1 MEYRRLTIDDL
12 AMAMVM
18 NRDFRE
24 GFAEESS
31 LRAFLCDPDCWL
43 FAAVEDRRIIGF
55 AYGYALQRLNTQRKM
70 LYIHEVGVLD
80 DCQRQGIGSRLMKEL
95 LKACE
100 AEHICK
106 MFLTC
111 YQNNAGA
118 NALYR
123 NAGGKLCAESQGQDT
138 VYWFPIPS

>member
-95 LKACE
+95 MKACE

-106 MFLTC
+106 MFLVC

-123 NAGGKLCAESQGQDT
+123 KAGGETMAESQGMDT
-138 VYWFPIPS
+138 VYWFQIP

>member
-43 FAAVEDRRIIGF
+43 FAAAEDGRIIGF

-80 DCQRQGIGSRLMKEL
+80 DCQRQGIGTRLMKEL

-123 NAGGKLCAESQGQDT
+123 KAGGETMAESQGKDT
-138 VYWFPIPS
+138 VYWFPIP